1 MFIYV
6 NFKRIGNFFIWI
18 SSILVTTY
26 AVPPRGR
33 RPYTDAH
40 LLFCESN
47 FLYLFEF
54 SCRFSFVEETLLHP
68 TCVQVKAFLNWLIH
82 PVTRSDL

>member
-6 NFKRIGNFFIWI
+6 NFAVAGNFFSFD

-40 LLFCESN
+40 ILLATTLNPDLRIQAE
-47 FLYLFEF
+47 LF
-54 SCRFSFVEETLLHP
+54 
-68 TCVQVKAFLNWLIH
+68 A
-82 PVTRSDL
+82 